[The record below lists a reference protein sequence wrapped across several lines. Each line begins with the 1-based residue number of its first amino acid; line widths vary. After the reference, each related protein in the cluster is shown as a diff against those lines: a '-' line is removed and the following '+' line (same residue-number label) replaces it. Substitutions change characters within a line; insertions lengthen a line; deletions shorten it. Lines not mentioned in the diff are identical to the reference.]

1 MLLFHNSS
9 AWTSALVPHQS
20 GKGHASS
27 AWWEGP
33 VQKTWRPW
41 QPSRLQRATQPRAH
55 THPGL
60 PVGTTV
66 CLNLNIHLAPEEQ
79 TASSL
84 FTLCGSCHL
93 SCGNPDV
100 LLATTTAL
108 ASSPPGLCHGSYCC
122 LYSLSETGRGGC
134 SGFHCST
141 TICPSDWTLNRTFMA
156 CVAFSFTLSASP
168 VPEAIPGRPAL
179 SFLLAQKKETISRV
193 TQEGPRGTLRLQWP
207 HRAPGVPS
215 HLCPDQ
221 PRPC

>member
-9 AWTSALVPHQS
+9 AWASALVPHQS

-27 AWWEGP
+27 AWREGP

-134 SGFHCST
+134 SGFPRST
-141 TICPSDWTLNRTFMA
+141 TICPSDWTLNRTFTA
-156 CVAFSFTLSASP
+156 CVAFSFTLSIPPPPSARGNPGKASP
-168 VPEAIPGRPAL
+168 VIPASPEEGNHFQSDSRRTQGHAAPPVASQSTGCSLPPL
-179 SFLLAQKKETISRV
+179 S
-193 TQEGPRGTLRLQWP
+193 
-207 HRAPGVPS
+207 
-215 HLCPDQ
+215 
-221 PRPC
+221 